1 MDAWHPLVGKHWGS
15 RVEMPACP
23 ITQLG
28 SYTGCCTLAPLCE
41 VLHMVT
47 GPAPSHNPRRR
58 YRGVCHRNPPLSPSL
73 SGASAGLVQVIWG
86 ESGAQTAR
94 GALLFHG
101 CVSDLGCTLQIMMVK
116 GCNWP
121 LGTSRVDDSA
131 GRGASPVHPLA
142 WPSHLASVWQVPPAN
157 CSGLRLCPQPVS
169 QAGDESSSH
178 SGETEAGEK

>member
-1 MDAWHPLVGKHWGS
+1 MVSPCRKGTGETGWRCQLHRLHS
-15 RVEMPACP
+15 Q

-28 SYTGCCTLAPLCE
+28 SYTGCRTLAPLCE
-41 VLHMVT
+41 VLRMVT

-73 SGASAGLVQVIWG
+73 SGASRDLVQGIWG

-101 CVSDLGCTLQIMMVK
+101 CVNDLGCTLQIMMVK
-116 GCNWP
+116 GYNWP

-131 GRGASPVHPLA
+131 GREHPQFTPWHGPPTSPLHGRFLLLTALV
-142 WPSHLASVWQVPPAN
+142 
-157 CSGLRLCPQPVS
+157 
-169 QAGDESSSH
+169 
-178 SGETEAGEK
+178 

>member
-1 MDAWHPLVGKHWGS
+1 MYGIPLEEWCQFWGS
-15 RVEMPACP
+15 RVKMPACL

-41 VLHMVT
+41 VVPLAT
-47 GPAPSHNPRRR
+47 GPAPSHNPPRR

-73 SGASAGLVQVIWG
+73 SCASGELVQVIWG

-101 CVSDLGCTLQIMMVK
+101 YVSGLGCTLQIMMVK

-131 GRGASPVHPLA
+131 GPEHPQFTPWQGPPTFPLQGRFLLLTALA
-142 WPSHLASVWQVPPAN
+142 
-157 CSGLRLCPQPVS
+157 
-169 QAGDESSSH
+169 
-178 SGETEAGEK
+178 